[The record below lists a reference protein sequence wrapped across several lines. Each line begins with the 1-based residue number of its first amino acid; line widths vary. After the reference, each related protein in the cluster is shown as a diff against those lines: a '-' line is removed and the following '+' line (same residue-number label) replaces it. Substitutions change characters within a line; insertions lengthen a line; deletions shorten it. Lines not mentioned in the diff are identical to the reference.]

1 MVSEETEILFPG
13 RLIPE
18 LRGLR
23 GGEWN
28 QLVERA
34 ARAEETGQESLS
46 FILMMVRI
54 CGCTNCSTDSFRGMR
69 GCSQCAKQSLK
80 RFRGDDEELIRLYHE
95 ASQEVIQFLTATK
108 STE

>member
-1 MVSEETEILFPG
+1 MVNEETEILFPC

-18 LRGLR
+18 LRALR

-28 QLVERA
+28 HLVERVSQA
-34 ARAEETGQESLS
+34 DEMSEESLA
-46 FILMMVRI
+46 FILMMVKL
-54 CGCTNCSTDSFRGMR
+54 CGCANCTTDSFRGMR

-95 ASQEVIQFLTATK
+95 AAQEVLQYLPASK
-108 STE
+108 SVE